1 MHVYLY
7 LSKIVP
13 ALLANISILFIIGTF
28 KYTETSFILGSM
40 EYKIIEGKKLGY
52 HNYECQGYLYVVSSS
67 NPKSIHLRC
76 TLWGTRGIFCN
87 GTGRIDLENNL
98 LYPKHVHSHTEA
110 DYQSD
115 IITLKNKIKLRA
127 ETSTESLR
135 QVFDDVTSS
144 DQAGDMV
151 TYKNVRNTMLK
162 RRRLELPG
170 NPKTPEQLSEMMMQ
184 TRFAYFFR
192 TMIILPEG
200 FAAVFWSDL
209 MFESL

>member
-1 MHVYLY
+1 M
-7 LSKIVP
+7 
-13 ALLANISILFIIGTF
+13 
-28 KYTETSFILGSM
+28 
-40 EYKIIEGKKLGY
+40 
-52 HNYECQGYLYVVSSS
+52 SSS

-76 TLWGTRGIFCN
+76 TLWRTRGIFCN

-115 IITLKNKIKLRA
+115 IISLKNRIKRRA
-127 ETSTESLR
+127 EASTKSLR

-144 DQAGDMV
+144 DQAGAMV

-170 NPKTPEQLSEMMMQ
+170 NPKTPEQKNIRVQTKYTSTDTKCSYSRSES
-184 TRFAYFFR
+184 TRNELVTNISSLCVKELKSELDLIRSFFDQNATFSIKMLPFSIKMLHLR
-192 TMIILPEG
+192 SKCYLFRSKCHFLFYMLNFDLIL
-200 FAAVFWSDL
+200 FK
-209 MFESL
+209 